1 MHETDPRKAVNL
13 LRRRL
18 LKTPRDLDAL
28 VALSAYLADLGQDK
42 EAETL
47 ARRAHRISP
56 AAPEVLRVLGRLLQ
70 LQGRYDDALAI
81 ADAALAVNPAL
92 GAAWQMRGDALA
104 NAGRQREALEA
115 YANAL
120 SDQATAFETFVRLGK
135 IHRVLGETD
144 QALASFDQ
152 AARLRPDS
160 AVPPYERGL
169 LRLANGDFADGWR
182 DYDARWRTE
191 ELTHTRGYVPTQL
204 IPLLRIAPT
213 KADLVGQRVLLIGDQ
228 GIGDQVMF
236 ASMLPDL
243 RRVAKSVVCLCEPRL
258 MRVLGNAFPDISFV
272 HPSGAQVDSDS
283 VDVLLAMS
291 SLGAAFRPTATD
303 FPGKAYLKAQQD
315 GASRWA
321 ARLGDRRAGLR
332 IGLSWRGG
340 VPQTGRA
347 ERSIDLAA
355 LRPLLETPGCEFVS
369 LQYDVRARARQPDP
383 APARLRPLADRQRQ
397 PRRRPGPGRPG
408 QGPGLARL
416 LQPGTNMKAWTFM
429 ILRNV
434 FYSEKRRSWR
444 SCAAGPGSRR
454 ADPGVRVQPD
464 RGPGAG
470 RDAPGP
476 GHAAARPARG
486 PDPDRRRG
494 HVLRGSQR
502 SHRRGAGHH
511 QEPGQPGSRPPG
523 PDLRQGQITRTTSRP
538 TPPWPRS
545 SGRSTTIAWRAA
557 RSFARRPGAVGE
569 KDGPGPLHPRV
580 RLV

>member
-369 LQYDVRARARQPDP
+369 LQYGQVGAEIEQVNAGLAAPIRHFPPEDLFDFQDFADLIENLDLVISVQNATVHLAGALGKPCLVLLPRNPEWRYMSSGSRLPWYDSVRLIRQ
-383 APARLRPLADRQRQ
+383 AQ
-397 PRRRPGPGRPG
+397 PRDWEPVVAEAAE
-408 QGPGLARL
+408 LARTL
-416 LQPGTNMKAWTFM
+416 
-429 ILRNV
+429 
-434 FYSEKRRSWR
+434 
-444 SCAAGPGSRR
+444 AA
-454 ADPGVRVQPD
+454 
-464 RGPGAG
+464 
-470 RDAPGP
+470 DALATG
-476 GHAAARPARG
+476 
-486 PDPDRRRG
+486 
-494 HVLRGSQR
+494 
-502 SHRRGAGHH
+502 
-511 QEPGQPGSRPPG
+511 
-523 PDLRQGQITRTTSRP
+523 
-538 TPPWPRS
+538 
-545 SGRSTTIAWRAA
+545 GRSIEGLWET
-557 RSFARRPGAVGE
+557 
-569 KDGPGPLHPRV
+569 
-580 RLV
+580 RLD